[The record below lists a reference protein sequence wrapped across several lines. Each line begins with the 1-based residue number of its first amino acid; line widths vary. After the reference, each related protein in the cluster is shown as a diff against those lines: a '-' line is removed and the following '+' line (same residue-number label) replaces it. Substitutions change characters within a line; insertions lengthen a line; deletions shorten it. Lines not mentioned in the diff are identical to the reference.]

1 MKKKLSAQY
10 LNSNL
15 DAGRYYDDN
24 GTGLNIHVRKSGSK
38 NWSQRLRING
48 KQIELGL
55 GSYPTVSLTE
65 ARSLAAKNKA
75 LAAQGINPKT
85 HKEKPTIIP
94 TFAEIADTVLEI
106 KNAELTNEKH
116 KAQWRSTLEQY
127 AFPTI
132 GSLPV
137 NQITVDH
144 IHSLLETIWLQKTE
158 TASRLRGRIQVVLN
172 YAIVKKMMSAPNPA
186 TWDGNLSAL
195 LPSKSKAT
203 QPKQQPALQLKD
215 GQRWWKEL
223 KLRDG
228 NGARALMFLTLAASR
243 SGEVRGMTWEE
254 VELFTQKEA
263 ERRGFVGIW
272 TIPAIRMKANREH
285 RIPLTKDMLRLIEGI
300 KPRKGFVFCSDKNT
314 ELSNMTLSS
323 TMKRMHFS
331 DQLGFVDAKSQRPA
345 VPHGLRST
353 FRTWAAEN
361 KHSREAAEL
370 QLAHK
375 FGNNVEHAYYRT
387 DIIDERAKL
396 LIKWH
401 AFLEG
406 KA

>member
-15 DAGRYYDDN
+15 DTGRYYDDN

-38 NWSQRLRING
+38 SWSQKLRING

-55 GSYPTVSLTE
+55 GSYPTVPLTE
-65 ARSLAAKNKA
+65 ARSIAAKNKA

-85 HKEKPTIIP
+85 QKEKPTVIP
-94 TFAEIADTVLEI
+94 TFAEIANKVLEI

-116 KAQWRSTLEQY
+116 KAQWRTTLEQY
-127 AFPTI
+127 ANPTI

-144 IHSLLETIWLQKTE
+144 IHSLLEPIWLQKTE

-172 YAIVKKMMSAPNPA
+172 YAIVKRMMPAPNPA

-195 LPSKSKAT
+195 LPSKSKT
-203 QPKQQPALQLKD
+203 TKPKQQPALQLKD
-215 GQRWWKEL
+215 AQRWWKEL

-228 NGARALMFLTLAASR
+228 NGARALIFLTLAASR

-254 VELFTQKEA
+254 IDLFSQKEV
-263 ERRGFVGIW
+263 EQRGFIGIW
-272 TIPAIRMKANREH
+272 TIPSIRMKANREH
-285 RIPLTKDMLRLIEGI
+285 RIPITKDMYALINGT
-300 KPRKGFVFCSDKNT
+300 KTHKGLVFCSSKNT

-323 TMKRMHFS
+323 LMKRMHFA
-331 DQLGFVDAKSQRPA
+331 DQKGFVDAKSKRPA

-353 FRTWAAEN
+353 FRTWAAEG

-387 DIIDERAKL
+387 DIIDERAHL
-396 LIKWH
+396 LMKWH

-406 KA
+406 NL

>member
-75 LAAQGINPKT
+75 LSAQGINPKT

-127 AFPTI
+127 AYPTI

-144 IHSLLETIWLQKTE
+144 IHSLLDAIWLQKTE

-195 LPSKSKAT
+195 LTLKIKSHTAKAT
-203 QPKQQPALQLKD
+203 TSVTVK
-215 GQRWWKEL
+215 RCS
-223 KLRDG
+223 
-228 NGARALMFLTLAASR
+228 T
-243 SGEVRGMTWEE
+243 V
-254 VELFTQKEA
+254 VE
-263 ERRGFVGIW
+263 RVGI
-272 TIPAIRMKANREH
+272 
-285 RIPLTKDMLRLIEGI
+285 
-300 KPRKGFVFCSDKNT
+300 
-314 ELSNMTLSS
+314 
-323 TMKRMHFS
+323 KR
-331 DQLGFVDAKSQRPA
+331 
-345 VPHGLRST
+345 
-353 FRTWAAEN
+353 W
-361 KHSREAAEL
+361 
-370 QLAHK
+370 
-375 FGNNVEHAYYRT
+375 
-387 DIIDERAKL
+387 
-396 LIKWH
+396 
-401 AFLEG
+401 
-406 KA
+406 

>member
-55 GSYPTVSLTE
+55 GSYPTVPLTE

-75 LAAQGINPKT
+75 LSAQGINPKT

-127 AFPTI
+127 AYPTI

-144 IHSLLETIWLQKTE
+144 IHSLLDAIWLQKTE

-203 QPKQQPALQLKD
+203 KPKQQPALQLKD
-215 GQRWWKEL
+215 AQLWWKEL
-223 KLRDG
+223 GLRDG

-254 VELFTQKEA
+254 VDLFSQKEA
-263 ERRGFVGIW
+263 EQRGFVGIW

-285 RIPLTKDMLRLIEGI
+285 RIPITEDMYALINGT
-300 KPRKGFVFCSDKNT
+300 RTHKGLVFCSNKNT

-387 DIIDERAKL
+387 DIIDERALL

-406 KA
+406 KS

>member
-55 GSYPTVSLTE
+55 GSYPIVPLTE

-75 LAAQGINPKT
+75 LSAQGINPKT

-127 AFPTI
+127 AYPTI

-144 IHSLLETIWLQKTE
+144 IHSLLDAIWLQKTE

-203 QPKQQPALQLKD
+203 MPKQQPALQLKD
-215 GQRWWKEL
+215 AQRWWKEL

-263 ERRGFVGIW
+263 EQRGFVGIW

-285 RIPLTKDMLRLIEGI
+285 RIPLTEEMYALINGT
-300 KPRKGFVFCSDKNT
+300 KTRKGFVFCSDKNT

-323 TMKRMHFS
+323 LMKRMHFS
-331 DQLGFVDAKSQRPA
+331 DQLGFIDAKSQRAA

-387 DIIDERAKL
+387 DIIDERAQL

-406 KA
+406 KT

>member
-55 GSYPTVSLTE
+55 GSYPIVPLTE

-75 LAAQGINPKT
+75 LSAQGINPKT
-85 HKEKPTIIP
+85 HKVKPTIIP

-127 AFPTI
+127 AYPTI

-144 IHSLLETIWLQKTE
+144 IHSLLEAIWLQKTE

-203 QPKQQPALQLKD
+203 KPKQQPALQLKD
-215 GQRWWKEL
+215 AQRWWKEL

-254 VELFTQKEA
+254 IDLFSQKEA
-263 ERRGFVGIW
+263 EQRGFVGIW

-285 RIPLTKDMLRLIEGI
+285 RIPITKGMLRLIEGI
-300 KPRKGFVFCSDKNT
+300 KLRKGFVFCSDKNT

-331 DQLGFVDAKSQRPA
+331 DQLGFVDAKSQRSA

-387 DIIDERAKL
+387 DIIDERAQL
-396 LIKWH
+396 LMKWH

>member
-127 AFPTI
+127 AYPTI

-144 IHSLLETIWLQKTE
+144 IHSLLDAIWLQKTE

-186 TWDGNLSAL
+186 TLDGNLSAL
-195 LPSKSKAT
+195 LPSNSKAT
-203 QPKQQPALQLKD
+203 MPKQQPALQLKD
-215 GQRWWKEL
+215 ALRWWKEL

-263 ERRGFVGIW
+263 EQRGFVGIW

-285 RIPLTKDMLRLIEGI
+285 RIPITEDMYALINGTKTH
-300 KPRKGFVFCSDKNT
+300 KGLVFCSDKNT

-331 DQLGFVDAKSQRPA
+331 DQFGFVDAKSQRPA

-387 DIIDERAKL
+387 DIIDERAQL

>member
-55 GSYPTVSLTE
+55 GSYPIVPLTE

-75 LAAQGINPKT
+75 LSAQGINPKT

-127 AFPTI
+127 AYPTI

-144 IHSLLETIWLQKTE
+144 IHSLLDAIWLQKTE

-203 QPKQQPALQLKD
+203 MPKQQPALQLKD
-215 GQRWWKEL
+215 AQRWWKEL

-263 ERRGFVGIW
+263 EQRGFVGIW

-285 RIPLTKDMLRLIEGI
+285 RIPITEDMYALINGT
-300 KPRKGFVFCSDKNT
+300 RTHKGLVFCSDKNT

-387 DIIDERAKL
+387 DIIDERAQL
-396 LIKWH
+396 LMKWH

-406 KA
+406 KS

>member
-55 GSYPTVSLTE
+55 GSYPIVPLTE

-75 LAAQGINPKT
+75 LSAQGINPKT

-127 AFPTI
+127 AYPTI

-144 IHSLLETIWLQKTE
+144 IHSLLDAIWLQKTE

-203 QPKQQPALQLKD
+203 MPKQQPALQLKD
-215 GQRWWKEL
+215 AQRWWKEL

-263 ERRGFVGIW
+263 EQRGFVGIW

-285 RIPLTKDMLRLIEGI
+285 RIPLTEEMYALINGT
-300 KPRKGFVFCSDKNT
+300 KTHKGLVFCSDKNT

-331 DQLGFVDAKSQRPA
+331 DQLGFVDAKSQRAA

-387 DIIDERAKL
+387 DIIDERAQL

-406 KA
+406 KT

>member
-1 MKKKLSAQY
+1 M
-10 LNSNL
+10 
-15 DAGRYYDDN
+15 
-24 GTGLNIHVRKSGSK
+24 
-38 NWSQRLRING
+38 
-48 KQIELGL
+48 
-55 GSYPTVSLTE
+55 SLTE
-65 ARSLAAKNKA
+65 ARSIAAKNKA

-85 HKEKPTIIP
+85 QKEKPTVIP
-94 TFAEIADTVLEI
+94 TFAEIANKVLEI

-116 KAQWRSTLEQY
+116 KAQWRTTLEQY
-127 AFPTI
+127 ANPTI

-144 IHSLLETIWLQKTE
+144 IHSLLEPIWLQKTE

-172 YAIVKKMMSAPNPA
+172 YAIVKRMMPAPNPA

-195 LPSKSKAT
+195 LPSKSKT
-203 QPKQQPALQLKD
+203 TKPKQQPALQLKD
-215 GQRWWKEL
+215 AQRWWKEL

-228 NGARALMFLTLAASR
+228 NGARALIFLTLAASR

-254 VELFTQKEA
+254 IDLFSQKEV
-263 ERRGFVGIW
+263 EQRGFIGIW
-272 TIPAIRMKANREH
+272 TIPSIRMKANREH
-285 RIPLTKDMLRLIEGI
+285 RIPITKDMYALINGT
-300 KPRKGFVFCSDKNT
+300 KTHKGLVFCSNKNT

-323 TMKRMHFS
+323 LMKRMHFA
-331 DQLGFVDAKSQRPA
+331 DQKGFVDAKSKRPA

-353 FRTWAAEN
+353 FRTWAAEG

-387 DIIDERAKL
+387 DIIDERAQL

>member
-55 GSYPTVSLTE
+55 GSYPTVPLTE

-75 LAAQGINPKT
+75 LSAQGINPKT

-127 AFPTI
+127 AYPTI

-203 QPKQQPALQLKD
+203 KPKQQPALQLKD
-215 GQRWWKEL
+215 ALRWWKEL

-263 ERRGFVGIW
+263 EQRGFVGIW
-272 TIPAIRMKANREH
+272 TVPAIRMKANREH
-285 RIPLTKDMLRLIEGI
+285 RIPITEDMYALINGT
-300 KPRKGFVFCSDKNT
+300 RTHKGLVFCSNKNT

-387 DIIDERAKL
+387 DIIDERAQL

>member
-75 LAAQGINPKT
+75 LSAQGINPKT

-127 AFPTI
+127 AYPTI

-203 QPKQQPALQLKD
+203 KPKQQPALQLKD
-215 GQRWWKEL
+215 AQRWWKEL

-254 VELFTQKEA
+254 IDLFSQKEA
-263 ERRGFVGIW
+263 EQRGFVGIW

-285 RIPLTKDMLRLIEGI
+285 RIPITKGMLRLIEGI
-300 KPRKGFVFCSDKNT
+300 KLRKGFVFCSDKNT

-387 DIIDERAKL
+387 DIIDERAQL
-396 LIKWH
+396 LMKWH

>member
-127 AFPTI
+127 AYPTI

-144 IHSLLETIWLQKTE
+144 IHSLLDAIWLQKTE

-203 QPKQQPALQLKD
+203 KPKQQPALHLKD
-215 GQRWWKEL
+215 ALRWWKEL

-254 VELFTQKEA
+254 VDLFGQKEA
-263 ERRGFVGIW
+263 EQRGFAGIW

-285 RIPLTKDMLRLIEGI
+285 RIPLTEEMYALINGT
-300 KPRKGFVFCSDKNT
+300 KTHKGLVFCSDKNT

-331 DQLGFVDAKSQRPA
+331 DQFGFVDAKSQRPA

-387 DIIDERAKL
+387 DIIDERAQL

>member
-55 GSYPTVSLTE
+55 GSYPIVSLTE
-65 ARSLAAKNKA
+65 ARRIAAKNKA
-75 LAAQGINPKT
+75 LSAQGINPKT

-127 AFPTI
+127 AYPTI

-144 IHSLLETIWLQKTE
+144 IHSLLEAIWLQKTE

-203 QPKQQPALQLKD
+203 KPKQQPALQLKD
-215 GQRWWKEL
+215 AQRWWKEL

-263 ERRGFVGIW
+263 EQRGFVGIW

-285 RIPLTKDMLRLIEGI
+285 RIPITKDMYALINGT
-300 KPRKGFVFCSDKNT
+300 KTHKGLVFCSNKNT

-323 TMKRMHFS
+323 LMKRMHFA
-331 DQLGFVDAKSQRPA
+331 DQKGFVDAKSKRPA

-353 FRTWAAEN
+353 FRTWAAEG

-387 DIIDERAKL
+387 DIIDERAHL
-396 LIKWH
+396 LMKWH

-406 KA
+406 NL

>member
-75 LAAQGINPKT
+75 LASQGINPKT

-127 AFPTI
+127 AYPTI

-144 IHSLLETIWLQKTE
+144 IHSLLEAIWLQKTE

-203 QPKQQPALQLKD
+203 KPKQQPALQLKD
-215 GQRWWKEL
+215 AQRWWKEL

-228 NGARALMFLTLAASR
+228 NGAKALIFLTLAASR

-254 VELFTQKEA
+254 VELLTQKEV
-263 ERRGFVGIW
+263 EQRGFVGIW

-285 RIPLTKDMLRLIEGI
+285 RIPLTEEMYALINGT
-300 KPRKGFVFCSDKNT
+300 KTRKGFVFCSDKNT

-323 TMKRMHFS
+323 LMKRMHFS
-331 DQLGFVDAKSQRPA
+331 DQKGFVDAKSQRPA

-387 DIIDERAKL
+387 DIIDERAQL

-406 KA
+406 KS

>member
-10 LNSNL
+10 LNSTL
-15 DAGRYYDDN
+15 DFGRYYDDN

-38 NWSQRLRING
+38 SWSQKLRING

-55 GSYPTVSLTE
+55 GSYPTVPLTE

-116 KAQWRSTLEQY
+116 KAQWRSTLVQY
-127 AFPTI
+127 AYPTI

-215 GQRWWKEL
+215 AQRWWKEL

-228 NGARALMFLTLAASR
+228 NGAKALIFLTLAASR

-263 ERRGFVGIW
+263 EQRGFVGIW
-272 TIPAIRMKANREH
+272 SIPAIRMKANREH
-285 RIPLTKDMLRLIEGI
+285 RIPITEDMYALINGT
-300 KPRKGFVFCSDKNT
+300 RTHKGLVFCSNKNT

-323 TMKRMHFS
+323 LMKRMHFS
-331 DQLGFVDAKSQRPA
+331 DQLGFIDAKSQRPA

-375 FGNNVEHAYYRT
+375 FGNNVGHAYYRT
-387 DIIDERAKL
+387 DIIDERAQL
-396 LIKWH
+396 LMKWH

>member
-1 MKKKLSAQY
+1 M
-10 LNSNL
+10 
-15 DAGRYYDDN
+15 G
-24 GTGLNIHVRKSGSK
+24 
-38 NWSQRLRING
+38 
-48 KQIELGL
+48 
-55 GSYPTVSLTE
+55 
-65 ARSLAAKNKA
+65 
-75 LAAQGINPKT
+75 
-85 HKEKPTIIP
+85 
-94 TFAEIADTVLEI
+94 
-106 KNAELTNEKH
+106 
-116 KAQWRSTLEQY
+116 
-127 AFPTI
+127 
-132 GSLPV
+132 
-137 NQITVDH
+137 
-144 IHSLLETIWLQKTE
+144 
-158 TASRLRGRIQVVLN
+158 
-172 YAIVKKMMSAPNPA
+172 
-186 TWDGNLSAL
+186 
-195 LPSKSKAT
+195 
-203 QPKQQPALQLKD
+203 
-215 GQRWWKEL
+215 
-223 KLRDG
+223 LRDG

-263 ERRGFVGIW
+263 EQRGFVGIW

-285 RIPLTKDMLRLIEGI
+285 RIPITEDMYALINGTKTH
-300 KPRKGFVFCSDKNT
+300 KGLVFCSNKNT

-387 DIIDERAKL
+387 DIIDERAQL
-396 LIKWH
+396 LMKWH

>member
-75 LAAQGINPKT
+75 LSAQGINPKT

-203 QPKQQPALQLKD
+203 MPKQQPALQLKD
-215 GQRWWKEL
+215 AQRWWKEL

-263 ERRGFVGIW
+263 EQRGFVGIW

-285 RIPLTKDMLRLIEGI
+285 RIPLTEEMYALINGT
-300 KPRKGFVFCSDKNT
+300 KTHKGLVFCSDKNT

-331 DQLGFVDAKSQRPA
+331 DQFGFVDAKSQRPA

-387 DIIDERAKL
+387 DIIDERAQL

>member
-15 DAGRYYDDN
+15 DTGRYYDDN

-38 NWSQRLRING
+38 SWSQKLRING

-55 GSYPTVSLTE
+55 GSYPTVPLTE
-65 ARSLAAKNKA
+65 ARSIAAKNKA

-85 HKEKPTIIP
+85 QKEKPTVIP
-94 TFAEIADTVLEI
+94 TFAEIANTVLEI

-116 KAQWRSTLEQY
+116 KAQWRTTLEQY
-127 AFPTI
+127 ANPTI

-144 IHSLLETIWLQKTE
+144 IHSLLEPIWLQKTE

-172 YAIVKKMMSAPNPA
+172 YAIVKKMMPAPNPA

-195 LPSKSKAT
+195 LPSKSKT
-203 QPKQQPALQLKD
+203 TKPKQQPSLQLKD
-215 GQRWWKEL
+215 AQRWWKEL

-228 NGARALMFLTLAASR
+228 NGARALIFLTLAASR

-254 VELFTQKEA
+254 VELFTHKEA
-263 ERRGFVGIW
+263 EQRDFVGIW
-272 TIPAIRMKANREH
+272 TIPAVRMKANREH
-285 RIPLTKDMLRLIEGI
+285 RIPITKDMYALINGT
-300 KPRKGFVFCSDKNT
+300 RTHKGLVFCSNKNT

-323 TMKRMHFS
+323 LMKRMHFD
-331 DQLGFVDAKSQRPA
+331 DQKGFVDAKSKSPA

-353 FRTWAAEN
+353 FRTWAAEG

-387 DIIDERAKL
+387 DIIDERAQL

>member
-55 GSYPTVSLTE
+55 GSYPNVPLTE

-75 LAAQGINPKT
+75 LSAQGINPKT

-106 KNAELTNEKH
+106 KNAELTNKKH

-127 AFPTI
+127 AYPTI

-203 QPKQQPALQLKD
+203 KPKQQPALQLKD
-215 GQRWWKEL
+215 AQRWWKEL

-254 VELFTQKEA
+254 VDLFSQKEA
-263 ERRGFVGIW
+263 EQRGFHGIW

-285 RIPLTKDMLRLIEGI
+285 RIPITKDMLRLIEGI
-300 KPRKGFVFCSDKNT
+300 KPRKGFVFSSNKNT

-323 TMKRMHFS
+323 LMKRMHFS
-331 DQLGFVDAKSQRPA
+331 DQKGFVDAKSQRPA

-387 DIIDERAKL
+387 DIIDERAQL
-396 LIKWH
+396 LMKWH

-406 KA
+406 KE

>member
-15 DAGRYYDDN
+15 DTGRYYDDN

-38 NWSQRLRING
+38 SWSQKLRING

-65 ARSLAAKNKA
+65 ARSIAAKNKA

-85 HKEKPTIIP
+85 QKEKPTVIP

-127 AFPTI
+127 AYPTI

-144 IHSLLETIWLQKTE
+144 IHSLLDAIWLQKTE

-203 QPKQQPALQLKD
+203 MPKQQPALQLKD
-215 GQRWWKEL
+215 AQRWWKEL

-263 ERRGFVGIW
+263 EQRGFVGIW

-285 RIPLTKDMLRLIEGI
+285 RIPLTEEMYALINGT
-300 KPRKGFVFCSDKNT
+300 KTHKGLVFCSDKNT

-331 DQLGFVDAKSQRPA
+331 DQLGFVDAKSQRAA

-387 DIIDERAKL
+387 DIIDERAQL

-406 KA
+406 KT

>member
-24 GTGLNIHVRKSGSK
+24 GTGLNIHVRKSGAK

-65 ARSLAAKNKA
+65 ARSIAAKNKA
-75 LAAQGINPKT
+75 LSAQGINPKT

-127 AFPTI
+127 AYPTI

-203 QPKQQPALQLKD
+203 KPKQQPALQLKD
-215 GQRWWKEL
+215 AQRWWKEL

-228 NGARALMFLTLAASR
+228 NGARALMFLTLATSR

-254 VELFTQKEA
+254 IDLFSQKEA
-263 ERRGFVGIW
+263 EQRGFVGIW
-272 TIPAIRMKANREH
+272 TIPAVRMKANREH
-285 RIPLTKDMLRLIEGI
+285 RIPITEDMYALINGTKTH
-300 KPRKGFVFCSDKNT
+300 KGLVFCSNKNT

-361 KHSREAAEL
+361 KQSREAAEL

-387 DIIDERAKL
+387 DIIDERAQL
-396 LIKWH
+396 LMKWN

>member
-24 GTGLNIHVRKSGSK
+24 GTGLNIHVRKSGAK

-55 GSYPTVSLTE
+55 GSYPTVPLTE
-65 ARSLAAKNKA
+65 ARSIAAKNKA
-75 LAAQGINPKT
+75 LSAQGINPKT

-127 AFPTI
+127 AYPTI

-137 NQITVDH
+137 SQITVDH

-203 QPKQQPALQLKD
+203 KPKQQPALQLKD
-215 GQRWWKEL
+215 AQRWWKEL

-228 NGARALMFLTLAASR
+228 NGAKALIFLTLAASR

-254 VELFTQKEA
+254 VELFTQKEV
-263 ERRGFVGIW
+263 EQRGFVGIW

-285 RIPLTKDMLRLIEGI
+285 RIPLTEEMYALINGT
-300 KPRKGFVFCSDKNT
+300 KTRKGFVFCSDKNT

-323 TMKRMHFS
+323 LMKRMHFS
-331 DQLGFVDAKSQRPA
+331 DQLGFIDAKSQRPA

-387 DIIDERAKL
+387 DIIDERAQL
-396 LIKWH
+396 LMKWH

-406 KA
+406 KS

>member
-15 DAGRYYDDN
+15 DTGRYYDDN

-38 NWSQRLRING
+38 SWSQKLRING

-55 GSYPTVSLTE
+55 GSYPTVPLTD
-65 ARSLAAKNKA
+65 ARSIAAKNKA

-85 HKEKPTIIP
+85 QKEKPTVIP
-94 TFAEIADTVLEI
+94 TFAEIANTVLEI

-116 KAQWRSTLEQY
+116 KAQWRTTLEQY
-127 AFPTI
+127 ANPTI

-144 IHSLLETIWLQKTE
+144 IHSLLEPIWLQKTE

-172 YAIVKKMMSAPNPA
+172 YAIVKKMMPAPNPA

-195 LPSKSKAT
+195 LPSKSKT
-203 QPKQQPALQLKD
+203 TKPKQQPALQLKD
-215 GQRWWKEL
+215 AQRWWKEL

-263 ERRGFVGIW
+263 EQRGFVGIW

-285 RIPLTKDMLRLIEGI
+285 RIPLTEEMYALINGT
-300 KPRKGFVFCSDKNT
+300 KTHKGLVFCSDKNT

-387 DIIDERAKL
+387 DIIDERAQL

>member
-15 DAGRYYDDN
+15 DNGRYYDDN

-38 NWSQRLRING
+38 SWSQKLRING

-55 GSYPTVSLTE
+55 GSYPTVPLTE
-65 ARSLAAKNKA
+65 ARSIAAKNKA

-85 HKEKPTIIP
+85 QKEKPTVIP
-94 TFAEIADTVLEI
+94 TFAEIANTVLEI

-116 KAQWRSTLEQY
+116 KAQWRTTLEQY
-127 AFPTI
+127 ANPTI

-144 IHSLLETIWLQKTE
+144 IHSLLEPLWLQKTE

-195 LPSKSKAT
+195 LPSKSKT
-203 QPKQQPALQLKD
+203 TKPKQQPALQLKD
-215 GQRWWKEL
+215 AQRWWKEL

-254 VELFTQKEA
+254 IDLFSQKEV
-263 ERRGFVGIW
+263 EQRGFIGIW

-285 RIPLTKDMLRLIEGI
+285 RIPITEDMYALINGTKTHNGL
-300 KPRKGFVFCSDKNT
+300 VFCSNNNT

-323 TMKRMHFS
+323 LMKRMHFS

-387 DIIDERAKL
+387 DIIDERAHL
-396 LIKWH
+396 LMKWH

-406 KA
+406 NL

>member
-15 DAGRYYDDN
+15 DTGRYYDDN

-38 NWSQRLRING
+38 SWSQKLRING

-55 GSYPTVSLTE
+55 GSYPTVPLTE
-65 ARSLAAKNKA
+65 ARSIAAKNKA

-85 HKEKPTIIP
+85 QKEKPTVIP
-94 TFAEIADTVLEI
+94 TFAEIANKVLEI

-116 KAQWRSTLEQY
+116 KAQWRTTLEQY
-127 AFPTI
+127 ANPTI

-144 IHSLLETIWLQKTE
+144 IHSLLEPIWLQKTE

-172 YAIVKKMMSAPNPA
+172 YAIVKRMMPAPNPA

-195 LPSKSKAT
+195 LPSKSKT
-203 QPKQQPALQLKD
+203 TKPKQQPALQLKD
-215 GQRWWKEL
+215 AQRWWKEL

-228 NGARALMFLTLAASR
+228 NGARALIFLTLAASR

-254 VELFTQKEA
+254 IDLFSQKEV
-263 ERRGFVGIW
+263 EQRGFIGIW
-272 TIPAIRMKANREH
+272 TIPSIRMKANREH
-285 RIPLTKDMLRLIEGI
+285 RIPITKDMYALINGT
-300 KPRKGFVFCSDKNT
+300 KTHKGLVFCSNKNT

-323 TMKRMHFS
+323 LMKRMHFA
-331 DQLGFVDAKSQRPA
+331 DQKGFVDAKSKRPA

-353 FRTWAAEN
+353 FRTWAAEG

-387 DIIDERAKL
+387 DIIDERAHL
-396 LIKWH
+396 LMKWH

-406 KA
+406 NL

>member
-55 GSYPTVSLTE
+55 GSYPTVPLIE

-75 LAAQGINPKT
+75 LSAQGINPKT
-85 HKEKPTIIP
+85 HKKKPTIIP

-116 KAQWRSTLEQY
+116 KAQWRSTLKQY
-127 AFPTI
+127 AYPTI

-215 GQRWWKEL
+215 AQRWWKEL
-223 KLRDG
+223 GLRDG

-254 VELFTQKEA
+254 VELFTQKEV
-263 ERRGFVGIW
+263 EQRGFVGIW

-285 RIPLTKDMLRLIEGI
+285 RIPITEDMYALINGT
-300 KPRKGFVFCSDKNT
+300 RTHKGLVFCSDKNT

-387 DIIDERAKL
+387 DIIDERAQL
-396 LIKWH
+396 LMKWH

-406 KA
+406 KS

>member
-15 DAGRYYDDN
+15 DTGRYYDDN

-38 NWSQRLRING
+38 SWSQKLRING

-65 ARSLAAKNKA
+65 ARSIAAKNKA

-85 HKEKPTIIP
+85 QKEKPTVIP
-94 TFAEIADTVLEI
+94 TFAEIANKVLEI

-116 KAQWRSTLEQY
+116 KAQWRTTLEQY
-127 AFPTI
+127 ANPTI

-144 IHSLLETIWLQKTE
+144 IHSLLEPIWLQKTE

-172 YAIVKKMMSAPNPA
+172 YAIVKRMMPAPNPA

-195 LPSKSKAT
+195 LPSKSKT
-203 QPKQQPALQLKD
+203 TKPKQQPALQLKD
-215 GQRWWKEL
+215 AQRWWKEL

-228 NGARALMFLTLAASR
+228 NGARALIFLTLAASR

-254 VELFTQKEA
+254 IDLFSQKEV
-263 ERRGFVGIW
+263 EQRGFIGIW
-272 TIPAIRMKANREH
+272 TIPSIRMKANREH
-285 RIPLTKDMLRLIEGI
+285 RIPITKDMYALINGT
-300 KPRKGFVFCSDKNT
+300 KTHKGLVFCSNKNT

-323 TMKRMHFS
+323 LMKRMHFA
-331 DQLGFVDAKSQRPA
+331 DQKGFVDAKSKRPA

-353 FRTWAAEN
+353 FRTWAAEG

-387 DIIDERAKL
+387 DIIDERAHL
-396 LIKWH
+396 LMKWH

-406 KA
+406 NL

>member
-127 AFPTI
+127 AYPTI

-144 IHSLLETIWLQKTE
+144 IHSLLDAIWLQKTE

-203 QPKQQPALQLKD
+203 MPKQQPALQLKD
-215 GQRWWKEL
+215 AQRWWKEL

-263 ERRGFVGIW
+263 EQRGFVGIW

-387 DIIDERAKL
+387 DIIDERAQL

>member
-24 GTGLNIHVRKSGSK
+24 GTGLNIHVRKSGAK

-75 LAAQGINPKT
+75 LSAQGINPKT

-127 AFPTI
+127 AYPTI

-144 IHSLLETIWLQKTE
+144 IHSLLEAIWLQKTE

-203 QPKQQPALQLKD
+203 KPKQQPALQLKD
-215 GQRWWKEL
+215 AQRWWKEL

-263 ERRGFVGIW
+263 EQRGFVGIW

-285 RIPLTKDMLRLIEGI
+285 RIPLTEEMYALINGT
-300 KPRKGFVFCSDKNT
+300 KTRKGFVFCSDKNT

-323 TMKRMHFS
+323 LMKRMHFS
-331 DQLGFVDAKSQRPA
+331 DQLGFIDAKSQRAA

-387 DIIDERAKL
+387 DIIDERAQL
-396 LIKWH
+396 LMKWH

-406 KA
+406 KS

>member
-127 AFPTI
+127 AYPTI

-144 IHSLLETIWLQKTE
+144 IHSLLDAIWLQKTE

-203 QPKQQPALQLKD
+203 MPKQQPALQLKD
-215 GQRWWKEL
+215 AQRWWKEL

-387 DIIDERAKL
+387 DIIDERAQL

>member
-55 GSYPTVSLTE
+55 GSYPTVPLTE

-75 LAAQGINPKT
+75 LSAQGINPKT

-263 ERRGFVGIW
+263 EQRGFVGIW

-285 RIPLTKDMLRLIEGI
+285 RIPLTEEMYALINGT
-300 KPRKGFVFCSDKNT
+300 KTHKGLVFCSDKNT

-387 DIIDERAKL
+387 DIIDERAQL

>member
-203 QPKQQPALQLKD
+203 KPKQQPALQLKD
-215 GQRWWKEL
+215 ALRWWKEL

-263 ERRGFVGIW
+263 EQRGFVGIW

-285 RIPLTKDMLRLIEGI
+285 RIPITEDMYALINGTKTH
-300 KPRKGFVFCSDKNT
+300 KGLVFCSDKNT

-387 DIIDERAKL
+387 DIIDERAQL

>member
-55 GSYPTVSLTE
+55 GSYPIVPLTE

-75 LAAQGINPKT
+75 LSAQGINPKT

-127 AFPTI
+127 AYPTI

-203 QPKQQPALQLKD
+203 KPKQQPALQLKD
-215 GQRWWKEL
+215 AQRWWKEL

-254 VELFTQKEA
+254 IDLFSQKEA
-263 ERRGFVGIW
+263 EQRGFVGIW

-285 RIPLTKDMLRLIEGI
+285 RIPITEDMYALINGTKTH
-300 KPRKGFVFCSDKNT
+300 KGLVFCSNKNT

-387 DIIDERAKL
+387 DIIDERAQL
-396 LIKWH
+396 LMKWH

>member
-55 GSYPTVSLTE
+55 GSYPNVPLTE

-75 LAAQGINPKT
+75 LSAQGINPKT

-127 AFPTI
+127 AYPTI

-144 IHSLLETIWLQKTE
+144 IHSLLDAIWLQKTE

-203 QPKQQPALQLKD
+203 MPKQQPALQLKD
-215 GQRWWKEL
+215 AQRWWKEL

-263 ERRGFVGIW
+263 EQRGFVGIW

-285 RIPLTKDMLRLIEGI
+285 RIPLTEEMYALINGT
-300 KPRKGFVFCSDKNT
+300 KTHKGLVFCSDKNT

-387 DIIDERAKL
+387 DIIDERAQL

-406 KA
+406 KT

>member
-55 GSYPTVSLTE
+55 GSYPTVPLTE
-65 ARSLAAKNKA
+65 ARSLAARNKA
-75 LAAQGINPKT
+75 LSAQGINPKT

-94 TFAEIADTVLEI
+94 SFAEIADTVLEI

-127 AFPTI
+127 AYPTI

-144 IHSLLETIWLQKTE
+144 IHSLLDAIWLQKTE

-203 QPKQQPALQLKD
+203 KPKQQPALQLKD
-215 GQRWWKEL
+215 AQRWWEEL
-223 KLRDG
+223 GLRDG

-263 ERRGFVGIW
+263 EQRGFVGIW
-272 TIPAIRMKANREH
+272 TIPAVRMKANREH
-285 RIPLTKDMLRLIEGI
+285 RIPITEDMYALINGTKTH
-300 KPRKGFVFCSDKNT
+300 KGLVFCSNKNT

-331 DQLGFVDAKSQRPA
+331 DQFGFVDAKSQRPA

-387 DIIDERAKL
+387 DIIDERAQL

>member
-75 LAAQGINPKT
+75 LSAQGINPKT

-144 IHSLLETIWLQKTE
+144 IHSLLDAIWLQKTE

-203 QPKQQPALQLKD
+203 KPKQQPALQLKD
-215 GQRWWKEL
+215 ALRWWKEL

-254 VELFTQKEA
+254 VDLFSQKEA
-263 ERRGFVGIW
+263 EQRGFAGIW

-285 RIPLTKDMLRLIEGI
+285 RIPLTEEMYALINGT
-300 KPRKGFVFCSDKNT
+300 KTHKGLVFCSDKNT

-331 DQLGFVDAKSQRPA
+331 DQFGFVDAKSQRPA

-387 DIIDERAKL
+387 DIIDERAQL